1 MPTGPLEKNAVR
13 IGGDTVNMIAPQ
25 ILNWLTHEDFARKY
39 GRSITC
45 SHYGMDGPVFWP
57 LFYVV
62 RWGQRIRCPVCGR
75 KVTRSTTRWAI
86 RVWNR
91 PGGEEAQVVKVTD
104 KNAVLINGHP
114 VALTDA
120 QVRDLIAKAT
130 GQRKPKLKRAAD
142 IAWNH
147 LTEHDDRDSVS
158 KR

>member
-1 MPTGPLEKNAVR
+1 MPSLRAQGDKVNDAMGHSGLE
-13 IGGDTVNMIAPQ
+13 P
-25 ILNWLTHEDFARKY
+25 
-39 GRSITC
+39 
-45 SHYGMDGPVFWP
+45 
-57 LFYVV
+57 
-62 RWGQRIRCPVCGR
+62 
-75 KVTRSTTRWAI
+75 
-86 RVWNR
+86 